1 MQILEKW
8 WFWFGFSFLLYANT
22 LNHEYTIDDLIVVTS
37 NELTQRGIDGIPDI
51 FKHSY
56 LYGYD
61 GREDESYRPL
71 TLTTFAL
78 EKSFFDAKPSTS
90 HLIQVLLYGLCVLVL
105 FKFLR
110 NLFGEERK
118 NLVIIITLLFMLHP
132 IHTEVVANVKS
143 RDELL
148 SALFLFSSLYLYS
161 KWNLNKKTLNI
172 ILAMLLFFAATLS
185 KETAVL
191 GVLLFPATY
200 LFMGSDKLIQ
210 ILKNSIM
217 FAVPFLLYFGL
228 RSLVL
233 TDVLIQDP
241 IDPVANSLALANS
254 GGEAF
259 TSNLAIFA
267 KYFELT
273 IFPLKM
279 SWDYSVATF
288 PLSGFGGVGPFVGI
302 IAIMA
307 LLGLMIFGLLK
318 KNLLGFGALVFI
330 STFALTSNFFFL
342 INCTLGERFLFI
354 PVLGIIIIVVLLVD
368 NLLKGRSKVAPMVI
382 LGIFAVFFVGRTVT
396 RNLEWKNNLAIYES
410 GVAVSPNSVKTHFNL
425 GTEYLEQGNK
435 SAHAEDKKRWYD
447 KSLREF
453 KTAKKIYPNYV
464 NIYENMGFVYAE
476 LGKISTDT
484 TQTIRYYHHGL
495 EQLDNAIDSLN
506 LDKPT
511 LFQNKFFILEQLI
524 KLSNDTVEKVNLMV
538 EMVQTVDQKEAK
550 TAEDYQREIYY
561 LRLLKE
567 DKKLIAISKVLL
579 NEFPD
584 KKDYVLELSREFF
597 TQQKYAESLELVNL
611 YLEHFPNDLST
622 KSNKG
627 MLLEILGKKKE
638 ALTIYE
644 EILAVDPNQTHTRE
658 LYEKLKNT
666 K

>member
-37 NELTQRGIDGIPDI
+37 NELTQKGIGGIPEI

-71 TLTTFAL
+71 TLATFAI
-78 EKSFFDAKPSTS
+78 EKSFFDAKAGTS
-90 HLIQVLLYGLCVLVL
+90 HFIQVLLYGLCVQVL

-118 NLVIIITLLFMLHP
+118 NLVIVITLLFMLHP
-132 IHTEVVANVKS
+132 IHTEVVSNVKS

-148 SALFLFSSLYLYS
+148 SALFLFSSLLLYS
-161 KWNLNKKTLNI
+161 KWILNKRTVNI
-172 ILAMLLFFAATLS
+172 LLSMLLFFLATLS

-200 LFMGSDKLIQ
+200 LFMGSDKPFQ
-210 ILKNSIM
+210 IFKYSLM

-254 GGEAF
+254 GGEVF
-259 TSNLAIFA
+259 TSNLGIFA
-267 KYFELT
+267 KYLELT
-273 IFPLKM
+273 ILPLNM

-288 PLSGFGGVGPFVGI
+288 PLSGFVGVGPFVGI
-302 IAIMA
+302 LAIVA
-307 LLGLMIFGLLK
+307 LIGIMIFGLLK
-318 KNLLGFGALVFI
+318 RNLLGFGALVFI

-342 INCTLGERFLFI
+342 INCTLGERFLFM
-354 PVLGIIIIVVLLVD
+354 PVLGIIIILVLLAD
-368 NLLKGRSKVAPMVI
+368 KFLKGRSKVAPMVI
-382 LGIFAVFFVGRTVT
+382 LGIFAVFFVGRTFT
-396 RNLEWKNNLAIYES
+396 RNLDWKNNLAIYES
-410 GVAVSPNSVKTHFNL
+410 GVRVSPNSVKTHFNL

-435 SAHAEDKKRWYD
+435 SANAEDKKRWYD

-453 KTAKKIYPNYV
+453 KTAKKIYPEYV

-484 TQTIRYYHHGL
+484 TQTIRYYHRGL

-538 EMVQTVDQKEAK
+538 EMVQTVDQKKAK

-567 DKKLIAISKVLL
+567 DKKLIALSKVLL

-584 KKDYVLELSREFF
+584 KKDYVLQLSEEFF
-597 TQQKYAESLELVNL
+597 KQQKYAESLELVTI
-611 YLEHFPNDLST
+611 YLIYFPNDLST

-644 EILAVDPNQTHTRE
+644 EILAVDPNQAHTRE